1 MGTSGSKENV
11 ETKQKKICK
20 KISKE
25 ELLELERKTY
35 CFAGLRSYLTKV
47 YNYMALALG
56 ITITGLVAFLTQ
68 KELRKWHK
76 DFINDYPSGEMKM
89 DEFQNIYKQFFPNG
103 DPTKFATFVFNVFD
117 SNKDGCISFPE
128 FIIALSITSRGTL
141 DEKLDW
147 AFSLYD
153 VDKDGYITKDEMAD
167 IVEAIHAMVGS
178 VLELPDDED
187 TPEKRVAKIF
197 SNMDHNLD
205 GKLTLE
211 EFKKALK
218 MIHDLSS
225 SYVLSAN

>member
-35 CFAGLRSYLTKV
+35 FSK
-47 YNYMALALG
+47 
-56 ITITGLVAFLTQ
+56 

-211 EFKKALK
+211 EFKKGSKNDPCIVQALTD
-218 MIHDLSS
+218 IHH
-225 SYVLSAN
+225 